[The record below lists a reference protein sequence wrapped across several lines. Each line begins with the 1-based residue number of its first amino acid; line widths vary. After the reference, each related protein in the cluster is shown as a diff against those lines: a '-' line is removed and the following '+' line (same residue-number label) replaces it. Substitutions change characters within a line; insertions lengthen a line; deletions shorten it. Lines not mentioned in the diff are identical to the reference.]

1 MVELKNVS
9 VTYSS
14 GVDALN
20 NVSLKI
26 NDGDFAFVVGS
37 SGAGKSTMIKLLL
50 KEIDATSGTVTVNGY
65 NLNKL
70 KKNKIPEFRR
80 TLGFVF
86 QDFRLIPSMTVYE
99 NIAFVLR
106 VIDAPPKFI
115 RKRVPY
121 VIGLVGLQD
130 KVESYPDELSG
141 GEMQRVAIAR
151 ALVNDPQLIIADEPT
166 GNIDPELSYEI
177 VELLKGINDQGT
189 TILMVTHEHDLV
201 RHFGGRIINITDGE
215 IVFDEVVAGSTD
227 ELSDFEPT
235 ILPVP
240 ENFTVDDGLDAEELL
255 SESEFPDI
263 DLSDDDD
270 EEEDYSDSGEVTDEE
285 EVVSDIPEA
294 VPETVTEKDI
304 TADDIIAAINPPS
317 EENSENTV
325 TKADADEIIA
335 AIMEEQSQGG
345 TP

>member
-50 KEIDATSGTVTVNGY
+50 KEIDATSGVVTVNGY

-70 KKNKIPEFRR
+70 KKRKIPEFRR

-106 VIDAPPKFI
+106 VIDAPIKYI

-121 VIGLVGLQD
+121 VISLVGLHA
-130 KVESYPDELSG
+130 KTNSYPDELSG
-141 GEMQRVAIAR
+141 GEKQRVAIAR

-177 VELLKGINDQGT
+177 VELLKGINDQDT

-201 RHFGGRIINITDGE
+201 RHFGGRIINITEGE
-215 IVFDEVVAGSTD
+215 IVFDEVITGTGD
-227 ELSDFEPT
+227 ELLADMNAE
-235 ILPVP
+235 VP
-240 ENFTVDDGLDAEELL
+240 A
-255 SESEFPDI
+255 
-263 DLSDDDD
+263 
-270 EEEDYSDSGEVTDEE
+270 
-285 EVVSDIPEA
+285 EA
-294 VPETVTEKDI
+294 VAEAISEAEQINSI
-304 TADDIIAAINPPS
+304 TGSENTGEAAELPIEDMSADDIISAIGGIPEPEQAEKELMKPVAENIDVDITQELPKIPDEETPEQLLAALS
-317 EENSENTV
+317 EKTE
-325 TKADADEIIA
+325 
-335 AIMEEQSQGG
+335 GG
-345 TP
+345 AE

>member
-50 KEIDATSGTVTVNGY
+50 KEIDATSGVVTVNGY
-65 NLNKL
+65 NLGKL
-70 KKNKIPEFRR
+70 KKRKIPEFRR

-106 VIDAPPKFI
+106 VIDAPIKYI

-121 VIGLVGLQD
+121 VISLVGLHA
-130 KVESYPDELSG
+130 KTNSYPDELSG
-141 GEMQRVAIAR
+141 GEKQRVAIAR

-177 VELLKGINDQGT
+177 VELLKSINDQGT

-201 RHFGGRIINITDGE
+201 RHFGGRIINIIEGE
-215 IVFDEVVAGSTD
+215 IVFDEVILGAND
-227 ELSDFEPT
+227 EI
-235 ILPVP
+235 ILPSGGEIQQPQLSLQEVG
-240 ENFTVDDGLDAEELL
+240 TSSDSVDG
-255 SESEFPDI
+255 I
-263 DLSDDDD
+263 T
-270 EEEDYSDSGEVTDEE
+270 EEESVNT
-285 EVVSDIPEA
+285 DIPLE
-294 VPETVTEKDI
+294 EMS
-304 TADDIIAAINPPS
+304 ADDVIAAITGEKTS
-317 EENSENTV
+317 
-325 TKADADEIIA
+325 
-335 AIMEEQSQGG
+335 GG
-345 TP
+345 AV

>member
-20 NVSLKI
+20 NVTLKI

-50 KEIDATSGTVTVNGY
+50 KEIDATSGQVSVNGY

-70 KKNKIPEFRR
+70 KQRKIPEFRR

-86 QDFRLIPSMTVYE
+86 QDFRLIQSMTVYE

-121 VIGLVGLQD
+121 VISLVGLQSKAD
-130 KVESYPDELSG
+130 SYPDELSG
-141 GEMQRVAIAR
+141 GEKQRVAIAR

-201 RHFGGRIINITDGE
+201 RHFGGRIINITDGK
-215 IVFDEVVAGSTD
+215 VVYDEVITGINDEVTQEELEQFEEQQLLAEALESTAGGQAAAPQQGISYEASSAHSTEDDVINEVMRRITEQAGS
-227 ELSDFEPT
+227 E
-235 ILPVP
+235 
-240 ENFTVDDGLDAEELL
+240 
-255 SESEFPDI
+255 
-263 DLSDDDD
+263 
-270 EEEDYSDSGEVTDEE
+270 
-285 EVVSDIPEA
+285 
-294 VPETVTEKDI
+294 
-304 TADDIIAAINPPS
+304 
-317 EENSENTV
+317 
-325 TKADADEIIA
+325 
-335 AIMEEQSQGG
+335 QGG
-345 TP
+345 SK

>member
-50 KEIDATSGTVTVNGY
+50 KEIDATSGVVTVNGY

-70 KKNKIPEFRR
+70 KRRKIPEFRR

-99 NIAFVLR
+99 NFAFVLR
-106 VIDAPPKFI
+106 VIDAPAKYI

-121 VIGLVGLQD
+121 VISLVGLHA
-130 KVESYPDELSG
+130 KTNSYPDELSG
-141 GEMQRVAIAR
+141 GEKQRVAIAR

-177 VELLKGINDQGT
+177 VELLKSINDQGT

-201 RHFGGRIINITDGE
+201 RHFGGRIISITEGE
-215 IVFDEVVAGSTD
+215 IVFDEVITGATD
-227 ELSDFEPT
+227 EPFADIENSISDEDMAEVFAEAERT
-235 ILPVP
+235 SGEETLEKIQQSDA
-240 ENFTVDDGLDAEELL
+240 DDGEL
-255 SESEFPDI
+255 SI
-263 DLSDDDD
+263 DNM
-270 EEEDYSDSGEVTDEE
+270 
-285 EVVSDIPEA
+285 
-294 VPETVTEKDI
+294 
-304 TADDIIAAINPPS
+304 TADDVIAAIGGDALLADMAAS
-317 EENSENTV
+317 SAEN
-325 TKADADEIIA
+325 KD
-335 AIMEEQSQGG
+335 GG
-345 TP
+345 AE

>member
-50 KEIDATSGTVTVNGY
+50 KEIDATSGVVTVNGY

-70 KKNKIPEFRR
+70 KKRKIPEFRR

-106 VIDAPPKFI
+106 VIDAPIKYI

-121 VIGLVGLQD
+121 VISLVGLHA
-130 KVESYPDELSG
+130 KTNSYPDELSG
-141 GEMQRVAIAR
+141 GEKQRVAIAR

-201 RHFGGRIINITDGE
+201 RHFGGRIINITEGE
-215 IVFDEVVAGSTD
+215 IVFDEVISGTGD
-227 ELSDFEPT
+227 ELLADMNTEMPADTMAAAVSEAEHINDNVRTDINTEDN
-235 ILPVP
+235 IELPI
-240 ENFTVDDGLDAEELL
+240 ENM
-255 SESEFPDI
+255 
-263 DLSDDDD
+263 
-270 EEEDYSDSGEVTDEE
+270 
-285 EVVSDIPEA
+285 
-294 VPETVTEKDI
+294 
-304 TADDIIAAINPPS
+304 TADDIISAIGGVPEPEKPEKEFMKPVKENIDVDITQELPKIPEGETPEEILAALS
-317 EENSENTV
+317 DKTE
-325 TKADADEIIA
+325 
-335 AIMEEQSQGG
+335 GG
-345 TP
+345 AV